1 MIGFASADERVAAR
15 PDPPPS
21 IERLKPHLL
30 DATMFWN
37 PSGGV
42 RRYVVAKRLWIR
54 RHGGWRHT
62 LATPRPDADTFDALA
77 VPSLPLPGSA
87 GAYRLPWQRAAS
99 ASLLCRAGPDLI
111 EAGDPYR
118 LAWSALDAARTLG
131 IPAVAFCHSNLAQ
144 MAALAAGPR
153 WSRAAERVARRYA
166 AHLYNQFD
174 LVLAPSQ
181 AMVAHLHDWG
191 VSAALQQPLGV
202 DTRVFAPCRRRE
214 RWHELLGLPADAR
227 LLVYAGRFAPEK
239 NLATLVEATR
249 RLGPRYWL
257 IAVGS
262 GPAPPRGERVVVLPA
277 LRDAGALATVLAGAD
292 LFVHAGAQETFGLSV
307 LEALACGV
315 PVVARAAEG
324 LAELVDDSVG
334 RGITA
339 GTPAAFADAI
349 AGVLDRDAQPLRE
362 AARRR
367 ALAHDWE
374 QVLPALWTHY
384 RRLLHACPARRMPR

>member
-1 MIGFASADERVAAR
+1 MTVGVPDAQVAAR
-15 PDPPPS
+15 LGSPAS
-21 IERLKPHLL
+21 RALAPHLL

-42 RRYVVAKRLWIR
+42 RRYVVAKRQWIR
-54 RHGGWRHT
+54 SHAGWRHT
-62 LATPRPDADTFDALA
+62 LATPRPDADAGNALA

-87 GAYRLPWQRAAS
+87 GAYRLPWQRAA
-99 ASLLCRAGPDLI
+99 AAQLLCRAEPDLI

-131 IPAVAFCHSNLAQ
+131 IPAVAFCHSNLEQ
-144 MAALAAGPR
+144 MAALAVGPR
-153 WSRAAERVARRYA
+153 WRGAAQRVARRYA
-166 AHLYNQFD
+166 AHLYTQFD
-174 LVLAPSQ
+174 LVLAPSR
-181 AMVAHLHDWG
+181 AMVAHLREWG
-191 VSAALQQPLGV
+191 VAAALQQPLGV
-202 DTRVFAPCRRRE
+202 DTRVFAPWRRRE

-227 LLVYAGRFAPEK
+227 LLIYSGRFAPEK

-249 RLGPRYWL
+249 RLGPRHWL

-262 GPAPPRGERVVVLPA
+262 GPSPPQGERVIVLPA
-277 LRDAGALATVLAGAD
+277 LRHAGALATVLAGAD
-292 LFVHAGAQETFGLSV
+292 VFVHAGAQETFGLSV
-307 LEALACGV
+307 LEAMSCGL

-324 LAELVDDSVG
+324 LAELVDSSVG
-334 RGITA
+334 RGVAA

-349 AGVLDRDAQPLRE
+349 ADVLERDAEPLRE

-374 QVLPALWTHY
+374 QVLPALCTHY
-384 RRLLHACPARRMPR
+384 RKLLRSRAARELVL